1 MLSSAISPA
10 LPLAQSPF
18 HSMRAFDRLNLL
30 TADSFP
36 SCVHAPTR
44 IDGRY
49 EKAPLLTANFWFM
62 SARQGGRREDCIMV
76 TPRCFQSLW
85 PVLCAVAP
93 QLRDCICH
101 LTPQDVDDLLFSL
114 SREYVR
120 QAGLA

>member
-1 MLSSAISPA
+1 MLSSAIGPA

-18 HSMRAFDRLNLL
+18 HFMRAFHRLNLL
-30 TADSFP
+30 IADSFP

-44 IDGRY
+44 IDGCY
-49 EKAPLLTANFWFM
+49 EKTPFLTANFWFM
-62 SARQGGRREDCIMV
+62 SAQEGGRREAHMV
-76 TPRCFQSLW
+76 TPRCFRSLW

-93 QLRDCICH
+93 QLRGCVCH

>member
-18 HSMRAFDRLNLL
+18 HCMRAFDRLNLL

-36 SCVHAPTR
+36 FCVHAPTR

-49 EKAPLLTANFWFM
+49 GQLPLLTANFWFI
-62 SARQGGRREDCIMV
+62 SAQEGGRRMV
-76 TPRCFQSLW
+76 TPRCFQTLW

-93 QLRDCICH
+93 QLRGCICH
-101 LTPQDVDDLLFSL
+101 LTPQDLDDLRFSL
-114 SREYVR
+114 SREYAR
-120 QAGLA
+120 RAGL